1 VGGVG
6 VSLAPRAEVVGSLL
20 RPAYLKA
27 AVARHG
33 SGELDAA
40 GLRAAQDR
48 AVRDAVALQEECG
61 LDVVTDGEMRR
72 TAWSDP
78 LTAGIRGFG
87 RVAQA
92 GLFSEGG
99 AGTARLPALTGALA
113 PGGNLALEE
122 VAFAARHARRPVK
135 ATLPSP
141 SYAAELYL
149 AGVSEGAYATREEY
163 MDALLPL
170 MVELVRELVEAGFRY
185 IQLDCPRYS
194 TLVVPETR
202 DRARRLE
209 RMIGYD
215 NRLTDAFPDV
225 TWGLHVCRGNHRS
238 TWYAE
243 GGYDP
248 IAERLFSDLH
258 VDRLFLEYDTPRA
271 GTFEPLRFVSPE
283 KTVVLGLLT
292 TKEPELEP
300 DERVIARIE
309 EASRHVP
316 LERLALSPQCGF
328 ASTFPGNLLDE
339 DAQRRKL
346 EAVARVANAVWG
358 G

>member
-1 VGGVG
+1 
-6 VSLAPRAEVVGSLL
+6 VSHAPRSEVVGSLL
-20 RPAYLKA
+20 RPAYLKD
-27 AVARHG
+27 AVARHR

-40 GLRAAQDR
+40 GLREVQDR

-61 LDVVTDGEMRR
+61 IDVVTDGEMRR

-78 LTAGIRGFG
+78 LTAGLRGFG
-87 RVAQA
+87 RVDQA

-99 AGTARLPALTGALA
+99 AGTARLPALTATVERGD
-113 PGGNLALEE
+113 NLALEE
-122 VAFAARHARRPVK
+122 VAYAARHATRPVK
-135 ATLPSP
+135 PTLPSP
-141 SYAAELYL
+141 SYAGELYVS
-149 AGVSEGAYATREEY
+149 GVSESAHPTREEY

-170 MVELVRELVEAGFRY
+170 MAGLVRELVEAGFRY
-185 IQLDCPRYS
+185 IQLDCPRYT
-194 TLVVPETR
+194 TLVRPETR
-202 DRARRLE
+202 DRARRLAS
-209 RMIGYD
+209 MIDYD
-215 NRLTDAFPDV
+215 NRLIDAFPDL

-248 IAERLFSDLH
+248 IAEQLFSELH

-271 GTFEPLRFVSPE
+271 GTFDPLRFVSPE

-300 DERVIARIE
+300 DERVIARID
-309 EASRHVP
+309 EASRYVP

-328 ASTFPGNLLDE
+328 ASTFAGNLVDE
-339 DAQRRKL
+339 GAQRRKL
-346 EAVARVANAVWG
+346 QTVARVAKTVWG
-358 G
+358 S